1 MKSFFCSLSIFA
13 LMLGVIICNHFY
25 IMRTCDTLTKKM
37 ELLPPCDSAQ
47 VAVNELVA
55 YWERKQSKID
65 ISISQHTVDKMNEC
79 LYELEYAILHGDEQ
93 IYEWARYR
101 TLSIIEEIKD
111 AESLQPENWI

>member
-1 MKSFFCSLSIFA
+1 MKSFFCSLAIFA

-25 IMRTCDTLTKKM
+25 IVRTCETLAQKI
-37 ELLPPCDSAQ
+37 ELLPPCSNAH

-79 LYELEYAILHGDEQ
+79 LHEIEYAIQHEDAQ

-101 TLSIIEEIKD
+101 ALSIIEEIKD
-111 AESLQPENWI
+111 AESLHPENWI